1 MGRPPTYLVWSPR
14 SAMLPIAVGRPS
26 ARPVRRGPPT
36 PKTHVGHVQT
46 RATGCFREPKNGC
59 YAGAMAVHTILA
71 SALIDIDAF
80 DGAPQDFA
88 LSIDESLLDPAGLS
102 MALVTDSILAKGWM
116 PDGVEPRDGYRV
128 FRYCLA

>member
-1 MGRPPTYLVWSPR
+1 
-14 SAMLPIAVGRPS
+14 
-26 ARPVRRGPPT
+26 
-36 PKTHVGHVQT
+36 
-46 RATGCFREPKNGC
+46 
-59 YAGAMAVHTILA
+59 MAVHTTLA
-71 SALIDIDAF
+71 STLADVDAF

-102 MALVTDSILAKGWM
+102 MALVTDRILAKGWM

>member
-1 MGRPPTYLVWSPR
+1 
-14 SAMLPIAVGRPS
+14 
-26 ARPVRRGPPT
+26 
-36 PKTHVGHVQT
+36 
-46 RATGCFREPKNGC
+46 
-59 YAGAMAVHTILA
+59 MAVHTTLA
-71 SALIDIDAF
+71 SAQADVDAF

-102 MALVTDSILAKGWM
+102 MALVTDRILAKGWM